1 MSIISRAEMKRLA
14 KKTIT
19 NSMISIYNG
28 KYCKNKVM
36 TLDFRNYANGG
47 FHSRLDMNGY
57 NVIINIFQNGEVTYQ
72 QRNYISQEPKIKILD
87 KSLEYEEDT
96 VNAVLKNMIK
106 DIKLRI
112 KHLNKDF

>member
-1 MSIISRAEMKRLA
+1 MK
-14 KKTIT
+14 
-19 NSMISIYNG
+19 

-47 FHSRLDMNGY
+47 FHSRLEMNGY
-57 NVIINIFQNGEVTYQ
+57 NVIINIYQNGEVTYQ

-87 KSLEYEEDT
+87 KSLEYEENT